1 MRVLCFQDLAEIA
14 LAVAKRAVERAER
27 AATAAQEASE
37 RANDGVYAM
46 CEYEADDAPWWA
58 PDEATIPP
66 GLARDLAYAERLA
79 RQAVKA
85 HQVASTARGSL
96 LAAQFYAAAGSA
108 KVFVQVDRCL
118 AVVWA
123 ALGKDAEDAA
133 VLADL
138 DELLTNHAPRP
149 SDGCVT

>member
-1 MRVLCFQDLAEIA
+1 VRTLCFHDLADIA
-14 LAVAKRAVERAER
+14 LTVAKRAVERAER

-37 RANDGVYAM
+37 RANDGVYAAA
-46 CEYEADDAPWWA
+46 EDDDAAWWT
-58 PDEATIPP
+58 PGEGTIPP
-66 GLARDLAYAERLA
+66 GLASDFAYAERLG